1 VYRHGG
7 ALLCGV
13 GFALS
18 NLWERTKQA
27 LRAYRVPPISL
38 KDPALNRQLNDG
50 HYTTTSGVVVSEQTA
65 LTFSPFWAGV
75 NLISSTLG
83 SLPLKL
89 YKRTAN
95 KGKEEYFDAKTYQL
109 LHDEP
114 NPEMGA
120 MVFRQTLQ
128 AHILT
133 WGNAYAEIERDGAGR
148 PSALWPIPPNRV
160 RPYRNKSLAL
170 RYEIHNEDGTATEL
184 NARDM
189 LHVPGLGFD
198 GNVGYSVVAMAR
210 RSLGMGIAME
220 EFGSSFYGNGSW
232 FGGFIETPARVSPE
246 ARQFLRESLEKRHQ
260 GASKAYRLGW
270 LTEGLKFV
278 AGGAVP
284 PRDAQFLEGRTFQ
297 INDVARWLNM
307 PPHKLRELT
316 NATFSN
322 IEEQNIEWVTDSIRP
337 WCVLWEQELN
347 RKLIPRLERRI
358 QFFEHN
364 VEGLLRGNIESRY
377 NAYAI
382 GRTHG
387 WLSADDVRQKENMNP
402 LPDGQGGI
410 YLLQGNMVPANRI
423 NEIIDKQVAPD
434 PAPVAPQPA
443 PPTDNGEADDRAAR
457 MAAELRAEMATLGER
472 QAEAVARA
480 EAADAALLDTMTGRE
495 ALQQKADEALRE
507 AYELGQQKATL
518 AARLLV
524 TEEHL
529 AHERTA
535 REAAEAERVLF
546 AQSQSDAATRAEIA
560 EQQAKAEA
568 EARAAAEAQIESA
581 ILAASLAQSERD
593 EAAKSAAA
601 ADVQRLAF
609 AQSEAEARTRA
620 DLSEQ
625 QAAAATAAREQAEAA
640 MATAQA
646 TAGVALSELDEA
658 VRARGEA
665 EIALQARVAALD
677 EAMEAQRALEADYAG
692 RFAEAS
698 TVTAAE
704 IAAREAAEAELDEQ
718 RAEVARLAL
727 ELSSAQARA
736 TDTKSAASV
745 IETEL
750 KAATEA
756 LTGLTAERDAL
767 LRTEADLRLQV
778 VAEQEAALTIQR
790 RAQEERAAL
799 EASLLAE
806 RDGLKKIIAEADAI
820 VVADQAEAARVRA
833 LAESR
838 ALEIDALVD
847 AKARAE
853 EMAREYAGA
862 MTARRGALINS
873 HRELYVDIMARM
885 IDRES
890 DRLVAA
896 QATREKLRSVIGP
909 FYERHEGVVKA
920 ALLPAVRIHLTFVND
935 GRSAEEMAADL
946 AAQHC
951 AASRAALADVFDA
964 DGDEYHT
971 VLARLL
977 NNWRNDRVSQI
988 ANYLIAMEIDHAA

>member
-1 VYRHGG
+1 
-7 ALLCGV
+7 V

-518 AARLLV
+518 AARLLA
-524 TEEHL
+524 TEEQL
-529 AHERTA
+529 AHEQAA
-535 REAAEAERVLF
+535 REAADAERVLF
-546 AQSQSDAATRAEIA
+546 AQSKSEADTRAELA
-560 EQQAKAEA
+560 EQQAKDEA
-568 EARAAAEAQIESA
+568 EARAAAEARIESA
-581 ILAASLAQSERD
+581 MLAASLAQSERD
-593 EAAKSAAA
+593 EAAKAMAA

-620 DLSEQ
+620 DLAEQ
-625 QAAAATAAREQAEAA
+625 QAAAATTAREQAEAA

-646 TAGVALSELDEA
+646 TAGVACAERNEA
-658 VRARGEA
+658 VGAMNEA
-665 EIALQARVAALD
+665 ESALQARVAALD
-677 EAMEAQRALEADYAG
+677 EALEAQRALEADYAG

-718 RAEVARLAL
+718 RAEVARLAGELDKSRAAVDSWAGDTAKLDAAL
-727 ELSSAQARA
+727 ERA
-736 TDTKSAASV
+736 NRDWMDV
-745 IETEL
+745 Q
-750 KAATEA
+750 
-756 LTGLTAERDAL
+756 AERDRL
-767 LRTEADLRLQV
+767 LSVEADLRLQV
-778 VAEQEAALTIQR
+778 VAEQEAALTIQQ

-799 EASLLAE
+799 ETKLLAE

-820 VVADQAEAARVRA
+820 VVADQAESARVRA

-853 EMAREYAGA
+853 DMAREYAGA
-862 MTARRGALINS
+862 MKARRGALVNS
-873 HRELYVDIMARM
+873 HRELYVDVMRRM
-885 IDRES
+885 IDREA
-890 DRLVAA
+890 DRCDSVKAT
-896 QATREKLRSVIGP
+896 QAKLRDKMAD
-909 FYERHEGVVKA
+909 FYKGHQDVMAR
-920 ALLPAVRIHLTFVND
+920 ALLPAVRVHLAFIQSGD
-935 GRSAEEMAADL
+935 DAEEVATDL
-946 AAQHC
+946 ARQHVEH
-951 AASRAALADVFDA
+951 SRALINDVCEA
-964 DGDEYHT
+964 DGEDYQT
-971 VLARLL
+971 DLARLL
-977 NNWRNDRVSQI
+977 FKWRTERINQI
-988 ANYLIAMEIDHAA
+988 ADYLISREIDHAA